1 MKGGGTGKL
10 SLRWAGAL
18 LVIVTELVLTAALLL
33 RKDADDVPAFERLER
48 STGVLDDVEARCNTQ
63 PVGGG
68 PATVTF
74 CGLDLVFGGSVGT
87 VTYPYGRLSYS
98 KAHEQKNALLA
109 DSRRATRPCRRCPT
123 RVRPSQREPGDGAD
137 DRTLRPEGQPRRV
150 RPCPF
155 LGLTAVAFP
164 RRVGNG
170 TRPTT
175 GHCSTVAHIHL
186 TAGVRSVTLRH
197 ERTSCDEL
205 SHGKG
210 EA

>member
-98 KAHEQKNALLA
+98 KLMSKRTLFLLIRDA
-109 DSRRATRPCRRCPT
+109 QRDHAVG
-123 RVRPSQREPGDGAD
+123 VRPGC
-137 DRTLRPEGQPRRV
+137 DRASASPVMV
-150 RPCPF
+150 RTIE
-155 LGLTAVAFP
+155 LYDRKGNLVASA
-164 RRVGNG
+164 R
-170 TRPTT
+170 
-175 GHCSTVAHIHL
+175 A
-186 TAGVRSVTLRH
+186 RS
-197 ERTSCDEL
+197 S
-205 SHGKG
+205 
-210 EA
+210 A